1 MLKNH
6 LISLIAAYTK
16 NGRVIGSGGKIPWSL
31 KSERNRFKK
40 ICNNKKIIMGRKS
53 FEEIGHALPY
63 CTIIILSHTL
73 KDAPQG
79 CILARTLEEAIDKVD
94 ETDKADKADN
104 SNEIIIA
111 GGGELYRQT
120 IPFADKIYA
129 TEIDIDFDS
138 DFAGD
143 TFFPSL
149 DQSGSTGK
157 KWQCLEEES
166 HCEKDLISRKEI
178 CYKYLTYT
186 RIV

>member
-63 CTIIILSHTL
+63 CTIIILSRTL
-73 KDAPQG
+73 KAAPQG

-94 ETDKADKADN
+94 EANDTDVSD
-104 SNEIIIA
+104 EIIIA

-120 IPFADKIYA
+120 MPFADKIYA

-138 DFAGD
+138 DFEGD

-166 HCEKDLISRKEI
+166 HCEKDLISGKEI

>member
-63 CTIIILSHTL
+63 CTIIILSRTL
-73 KDAPQG
+73 KAAPQG
-79 CILARTLEEAIDKVD
+79 CILVRTLEEAIDK
-94 ETDKADKADN
+94 ADN
-104 SNEIIIA
+104 SEEIIIA

-138 DFAGD
+138 NFEGD
-143 TFFPSL
+143 TFFPEL
-149 DQSGSTGK
+149 DKIGSSSE

-166 HCEKDLISRKEI
+166 HCEKDLISGKEI

-186 RIV
+186 RIK

>member
-1 MLKNH
+1 MHKNH

-73 KDAPQG
+73 KAAPQG

-94 ETDKADKADN
+94 N
-104 SNEIIIA
+104 SEEIIIA

-138 DFAGD
+138 DFEGD
-143 TFFPSL
+143 TFFPEL
-149 DQSGSTGK
+149 DKIGNSSE

-166 HCEKDLISRKEI
+166 HCEKDLISGKEI

-186 RIV
+186 HIV